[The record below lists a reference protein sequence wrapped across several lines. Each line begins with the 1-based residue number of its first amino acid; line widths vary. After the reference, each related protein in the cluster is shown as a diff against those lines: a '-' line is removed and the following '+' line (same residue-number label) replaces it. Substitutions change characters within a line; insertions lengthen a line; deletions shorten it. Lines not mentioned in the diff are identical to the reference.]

1 MKQVLALV
9 VAAGMASAEG
19 QTDLNP
25 PSKFSGELL
34 GGHDPVLTQQERTG
48 VEITRAWRDKSYE
61 TLVGNPGAV
70 STVKF
75 KFDESL
81 PSIVCAI
88 LQVTD
93 IELQPGEAI
102 SHINLGDNTRWSVE
116 TAMSGAGVEQ
126 MSHLIVKPRDIGLAT
141 SLVVM
146 TDRRT
151 YHLLLV
157 SDGQDFMHAVSFL
170 YGGEVTPVS
179 PPLAVSATPSPTP
192 APAKPGSSPKPHN
205 PSSDG
210 KMIRVASKT
219 PSEVADENYT
229 VSGKADWKP
238 VSVYTKDGH
247 TYFEMPASV
256 RHKEAPVLFEVK
268 QSGWFKQDKVLVNY
282 RVHGRWYVADKVID
296 NAVLVSGVGSGQDKV
311 SIKHDTHGH

>member
-1 MKQVLALV
+1 MKQILSLII
-9 VAAGMASAEG
+9 AAGMASAEG

-61 TLVGNPGAV
+61 TLVGSPGYV

-93 IELQPGEAI
+93 IELQAGEAI

-116 TAMSGAGVEQ
+116 TAMSGSGTEQ
-126 MSHLIVKPRDIGLAT
+126 MAHLIVKPRDIGLAT

-157 SDGQDFMHAVSFL
+157 SDANDFMHAVSFL
-170 YGGEVTPVS
+170 YGGTTLDTA
-179 PPLAVSATPSPTP
+179 PPLVVSASPAPTPSLASASP
-192 APAKPGSSPKPHN
+192 PKPHKLK
-205 PSSDG
+205 SEG
-210 KMIRVASKT
+210 KAVRVASKDT
-219 PSEVADENYT
+219 PDNADEHYA

-238 VSVYTKDGH
+238 VSVYSKDGK
-247 TYFEMPASV
+247 TYFEMPSSV

-268 QSGWFKQDKVLVNY
+268 KAGWFKQDKVLVNY

-311 SIKHDTHGH
+311 SIRHDVHGQ